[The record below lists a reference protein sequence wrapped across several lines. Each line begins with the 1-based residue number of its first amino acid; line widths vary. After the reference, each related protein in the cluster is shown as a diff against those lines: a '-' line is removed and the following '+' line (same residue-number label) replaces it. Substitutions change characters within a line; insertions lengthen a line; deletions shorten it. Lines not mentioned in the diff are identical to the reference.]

1 MARGSW
7 PRGGVRTRL
16 PVAIYRR
23 DSAHPEAADWA
34 ARVVANGGTVGTS
47 LPAVSAFCRA
57 IDDAGIR
64 SRFVRLNLFCGTGL
78 DACLVP
84 LYRASSS
91 GGTPL
96 GGATDTN
103 TGGLFVSGDYN
114 ETGASGG
121 LTGGGTRYL
130 TTGLLTSALPAIA
143 TGHIAAYVMAGIS
156 GAAISGIVSS
166 WATGFGDQVYFLEAN
181 RDGAGGTTMQWGNV
195 FAGSPTISSA
205 SGSGNGFVGCS
216 RTAAT
221 DLRLYRNGSQIGST
235 SATSATPAANNGGG
249 FGVFAN
255 VGQTGLAGNYFAGR
269 MGGYSIGTGL
279 TAAEMSAYNTAM
291 QAFQTALSRNV

>member
-1 MARGSW
+1 VEQALATKWGLTLAPQVSN
-7 PRGGVRTRL
+7 
-16 PVAIYRR
+16 
-23 DSAHPEAADWA
+23 ADAQDWVN
-34 ARVVANGGTVGTS
+34 RVYANGGTVSASTAA
-47 LPAVSAFCRA
+47 AVNQFCVDIEA
-57 IDDAGIR
+57 AGIR
-64 SRFVRLNLFCGTGL
+64 DRFFRLNLFCGTGL
-78 DACLVP
+78 NACLVP

-121 LTGGGTRYL
+121 LTGGTTRYL

-143 TGHIAAYVMAGIS
+143 TGHIAAYVMAGIG
-156 GAAISGIVSS
+156 GAAISGIVTSWSS
-166 WATGFGDQVYFLEAN
+166 GFAGPNAYVLEAN
-181 RDGAGGTTMQWGNV
+181 RNGDGGILMAWGNS
-195 FAGSPTISSA
+195 FAGSANISAA
-205 SGSGNGFVGCS
+205 SGAGNGFVASS

-235 SATSATPAANNGGG
+235 SAASVTPVANDGSG

-255 VGQTGLAGNYFAGR
+255 FAQTGVSGNHFAGR
-269 MGGYSIGTGL
+269 MGGYSIGAGL